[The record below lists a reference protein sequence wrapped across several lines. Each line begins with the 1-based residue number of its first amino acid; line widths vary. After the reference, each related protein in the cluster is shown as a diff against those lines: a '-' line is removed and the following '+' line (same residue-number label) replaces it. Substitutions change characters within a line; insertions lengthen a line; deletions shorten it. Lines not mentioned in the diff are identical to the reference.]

1 MNATTSRIQSTAI
14 RSCAHQRALQHGG
27 REGIPNLLLVEP
39 AIARPYTGHYRRIER
54 KLATLVE
61 SVAKNHGFADG
72 NKRAAILLTHTLLTK
87 SGFRLIPIRGDRSL
101 QNAAEKMDLNVVNHE
116 ITHSELVAWFRLRRT
131 RPEV

>member
-1 MNATTSRIQSTAI
+1 M
-14 RSCAHQRALQHGG
+14 QHGG
-27 REGIPNLLLVEP
+27 REGIPNLSLVES

-54 KLATLVE
+54 KLAALVE
-61 SVAKNHGFADG
+61 FVAKNHGFADG

-101 QNAAEKMDLNVVNHE
+101 QNAAEKMVLNVVNHE
-116 ITHSELVAWFRLRRT
+116 ITHGELVAWFRLRRT